1 MIIDDS
7 EEKSNNSE
15 IDKNINSDIEKGIPK
30 SKEINLFDQEL
41 NNYYLDINNNHYL
54 PKGTII
60 ESKGKAFSS
69 IINLL
74 KKTLNRIFYPSLA
87 YMIGVQNV
95 FNSNVVKILNALR
108 ERINSSFHVSH
119 AAFDWRLRNN
129 EDAIKELEKKLLE
142 MNHYRYMEIK
152 NLENFIHNEL
162 LDVKAELG
170 NLVYTYLYLQ
180 NNFNDAI
187 LGIKE
192 LQKALRSHDEL
203 LIHNENR
210 INELRV
216 SKEQLLMKHESII
229 NELQNKVAHI
239 NETISGIPKLSGHK
253 QISPETDT
261 SKIQAKPER
270 ETISNETLDYIYYD
284 LENILR
290 GSEEEI
296 RQRQQDYLKYM
307 KNDGPV
313 LDIGCGRGELLELLL
328 HNGFESMGVD
338 SNKLMVDYCIS
349 KGLKATQAEGIS
361 YLSNLKDESLGGLT
375 AFHFIEHL
383 DSNSLCSFL
392 ITALRKIKDGGIL
405 ILETPNP
412 LGSYTLSRSFYLD
425 FSHLRPVHPNALK
438 LLLESIGF
446 TVVKLMYLSPWE
458 DAIKLTPIISKAGDR
473 VVEIVKENFDKLNEI
488 IFSPRDY
495 SIIAKK

>member
-7 EEKSNNSE
+7 EEKLNNGE
-15 IDKNINSDIEKGIPK
+15 IGKKMNSKIKESFPK

-41 NNYYLDINNNHYL
+41 NDYYLNINNNHYL

-60 ESKGKAFSS
+60 ESKSKALSS

-74 KKTLNRIFYPSLA
+74 KKTLNRIFYPSFA
-87 YMIGVQNV
+87 YIVNVQNV
-95 FNSNVVKILNALR
+95 FNSNVVKILNLLR
-108 ERINSSFHVSH
+108 ERIDSSFHEAH

-129 EDAIKELEKKLLE
+129 EDSIKELEKKLLE

-162 LDVKAELG
+162 LDIKAELG

-192 LQKALRSHDEL
+192 LQKALGSHNEL
-203 LIHNENR
+203 LIRNESR

-216 SKEQLLMKHESII
+216 SKEQLLMRHEAII
-229 NELQNKVAHI
+229 NELQNKVGNIH
-239 NETISGIPKLSGHK
+239 ETISGIPKLSLHK
-253 QISPETDT
+253 QISTEKEA
-261 SKIQAKPER
+261 SKTQAKPER
-270 ETISNETLDYIYYD
+270 ETISSTMLDYIYYD

-328 HNGFESMGVD
+328 HSGFESMGVD
-338 SNKLMVDYCIS
+338 SNKLMVDYCVS
-349 KGLKATQAEGIS
+349 KGLKVTQADGIS
-361 YLSNLKDESLGGLT
+361 YLSYLKDESLGALT

-383 DSNSLCSFL
+383 DSNSLCNFL
-392 ITALRKIKDGGIL
+392 ISALRKIKDGGVL
-405 ILETPNP
+405 IIETPSP
-412 LGSYTLSRSFYLD
+412 LGLYTLSRSFYLD

-458 DAIKLTPIISKAGDR
+458 DAIKLTPIVSKAGDR

-495 SIIAKK
+495 SIVAKK